1 MLSQLEGECLPTD
14 VVSAIHPFKR
24 DTVKSTQGFQRV
36 ASQQSTDDT
45 VGRPMMHLTA
55 LQQATGEAR
64 YNMYIDDVFA
74 YVNGSSKNG
83 TIRALYD
90 FQIIRVK
97 DCEIY
102 IDCAFAKY

>member
-64 YNMYIDDVFA
+64 YMYIDDVFA
-74 YVNGSSKNG
+74 YTVPNNIESFHFTLCDLKVY
-83 TIRALYD
+83 R
-90 FQIIRVK
+90 
-97 DCEIY
+97 
-102 IDCAFAKY
+102 